1 MRVNQKYIEKIF
13 YSYDKIKRAVEEAKS
28 DPASN
33 RTGGNSSG
41 HAWVSDPT
49 ANVAIRA
56 ATPIAVV
63 VIETRKGMESDRIRE
78 PEKWLRVVEA
88 TYEYFDGKLAGA
100 VTKRRF
106 SGEDYRKTCQD
117 LCISQNIY
125 YCITRDV
132 SHYAQL
138 CAVGLGLMTPFR
150 EEVIKN

>member
-13 YSYDKIKRAVEEAKS
+13 YSYDKIKRAVEEVKS

-33 RTGGNSSG
+33 RTGGNNSG

-56 ATPIAVV
+56 ATPIAVI

-88 TYEYFDGKLAGA
+88 TYEYFSGRMTAD
-100 VTKRRF
+100 VIRRRF
-106 SGEDYRKTCQD
+106 SGESYGDTCD
-117 LCISQNIY
+117 MLHISKNIY
-125 YCITRDV
+125 YLHCEEAL
-132 SHYAQL
+132 HYASL
-138 CAVGLGLMTPFR
+138 CAVGLGLMSPFPNSN
-150 EEVIKN
+150 K